1 MANVSG
7 VSDPLVSFSSLEL
20 FIIVMTVVAATA
32 PIAINTNPSKPCR
45 KCLSTSPDD
54 KKHWDDE
61 EEVTEANFYP
71 YHQPEME
78 SHHKLLRQQWLPQ
91 LK

>member
-32 PIAINTNPSKPCR
+32 PIAINTNPSKPCP
-45 KCLSTSPDD
+45 KCLSTSPGD

-71 YHQPEME
+71 YHQPETE